1 MNKKQRQPAREK
13 TVKISVNVHRELKI
27 RAVRDNRNIHLD
39 LTDDIIMLGI
49 EEYDRSRKNLPL
61 M

>member
-49 EEYDRSRKNLPL
+49 EEYDRSRKNLSS

>member
-49 EEYDRSRKNLPL
+49 EEYDRSRKICL
-61 M
+61 

>member
-49 EEYDRSRKNLPL
+49 EEYDRSRKNLPS

>member
-1 MNKKQRQPAREK
+1 MNKKQRKPAREK
-13 TVKISVNVHRELKI
+13 TVKISANVHRELKI

-49 EEYDRSRKNLPL
+49 EEYDRSRKNLPS